1 MAYNEYHTAYHFINT
16 YGWEKFQL
24 FCKMMNEGAKL
35 REMAPLFGVSMAQLS
50 VYRDKMFDQ
59 KYIPKSGTANA
70 IEEFAYR
77 DEMRSDQ
84 KREFHLLLIQGGL
97 K

>member
-16 YGWEKFQL
+16 YGWDKFQL
-24 FCKMMNEGAKL
+24 FCKMMNDGAKL
-35 REMAPLFGVSMAQLS
+35 REMVPFFGISIAQLS
-50 VYRDKMFDQ
+50 IYRDKMFVQ
-59 KYIPKSGTANA
+59 QYIPKSGTASA

-77 DEMRSDQ
+77 DKMRSDQ
-84 KREFHLLLIQGGL
+84 KIAHLTLISRGT